1 MISPRWPEGI
11 LFGHAERSY
20 RKTVLSGVDA
30 LTLKRVAVVPW
41 HPLGWVFFQLLQM
54 ALQLGEIVE
63 GVGAAEFG
71 SVDQAHEHVSDP
83 CTVFS
88 QIKQAVFPMKNG
100 LLQSSFADVVIN
112 RGAGLAQKQGKP
124 LPMVEQIVDGSAQA
138 RVRLDLLLF
147 QLSHQPLVQLL
158 HHWSAVLL
166 VKEKSFFR
174 G

>member
-30 LTLKRVAVVPW
+30 LTLTRVAVVPR

-83 CTVFS
+83 VHRFQSDKTSCFS
-88 QIKQAVFPMKNG
+88 DEEWP
-100 LLQSSFADVVIN
+100 SSKLF
-112 RGAGLAQKQGKP
+112 RRCCYQQGRRPGA
-124 LPMVEQIVDGSAQA
+124 ET
-138 RVRLDLLLF
+138 R
-147 QLSHQPLVQLL
+147 
-158 HHWSAVLL
+158 
-166 VKEKSFFR
+166 
-174 G
+174 